1 MDFAVTEWAARSF
14 WNVCASLEDELAE
27 SSPTPTGFLATELRV
42 ETRPLEVVG
51 PEAAVLR
58 AAWRDDAGRLHLK
71 AELRVLGV
79 NRGAEPLTEILMIGH
94 GPASGHER
102 SSVLAW
108 AHTVLAAMTERPRS
122 TDRAGGEAGAT
133 VRGPM
138 ASPERDA
145 AHMGPLA

>member
-27 SSPTPTGFLATELRV
+27 VSPTPTGFLATELRV
-42 ETRPLEVVG
+42 ETGPLEVVG

-58 AAWRDDAGRLHLK
+58 AAWRDQAGRLHLK

-94 GPASGHER
+94 GPASEQER

-108 AHTVLAAMTERPRS
+108 AHTVLAAMTERPRP
-122 TDRAGGEAGAT
+122 TDGVSGQAGAT
-133 VRGPM
+133 DRGPM
-138 ASPERDA
+138 AAPEGDA
-145 AHMGPLA
+145 AHIRPLA